1 MVKAHLS
8 IVDDDGTRQV
18 ELEPRG
24 TLIGRSPECDIALN
38 SSGVSRKHARIFQDP
53 FGRWIIED
61 LGSQNGIYIN
71 NNRIETC
78 AIIPG
83 ETIWMGSIAL
93 CIEQPLTQKIEQDA
107 SAESASVALD
117 YTDAQVVVNRT
128 RAQGDLSKHYLK
140 RLNKINECFTQLTD
154 LSTLYPAACA
164 FLSQGTNTVAVV
176 LRIPA
181 DSKLESEAP
190 EVLAYCFG
198 DDPHNVKAH
207 DAANL
212 HLSQRVLESVRVG
225 GRTVMAK
232 SARSEEV
239 DLLLTVQ
246 DVHNPRTVLC
256 APLGPAS
263 DTVDLLYIDTPSEQ
277 TSSETFD
284 FVQAVSQQVDLIRKN
299 MFFMKAKAE
308 SEVIN
313 RQLSLAR
320 EIQAKMV
327 PRELKR
333 MFPVDM
339 AVSYEPAMWVGGD
352 YYDVWSLE
360 NGQVAFTVGDVS
372 GKGLP
377 AAMIMTNLQA
387 ALRTTMSFCI
397 ELPSVL
403 QHVNR
408 HLCEN
413 LRDDMFVTLFLGVF
427 DMNEGTLTYTNA
439 GHLEPVIKSV
449 SGPARFLD
457 GAANMPLGIFDQPFD
472 VAVETIPP
480 DAALLVVTDGVSET
494 FSPEGEGY
502 GTKRLIELMNS
513 CNVQSAEGVVQLVS
527 NEISSFR
534 GSLARQDDTTIFSI
548 VNTASSVD

>member
-1 MVKAHLS
+1 M
-8 IVDDDGTRQV
+8 
-18 ELEPRG
+18 
-24 TLIGRSPECDIALN
+24 
-38 SSGVSRKHARIFQDP
+38 
-53 FGRWIIED
+53 
-61 LGSQNGIYIN
+61 
-71 NNRIETC
+71 
-78 AIIPG
+78 
-83 ETIWMGSIAL
+83 
-93 CIEQPLTQKIEQDA
+93 
-107 SAESASVALD
+107 
-117 YTDAQVVVNRT
+117 
-128 RAQGDLSKHYLK
+128 
-140 RLNKINECFTQLTD
+140 
-154 LSTLYPAACA
+154 
-164 FLSQGTNTVAVV
+164 
-176 LRIPA
+176 
-181 DSKLESEAP
+181 
-190 EVLAYCFG
+190 
-198 DDPHNVKAH
+198 KAH